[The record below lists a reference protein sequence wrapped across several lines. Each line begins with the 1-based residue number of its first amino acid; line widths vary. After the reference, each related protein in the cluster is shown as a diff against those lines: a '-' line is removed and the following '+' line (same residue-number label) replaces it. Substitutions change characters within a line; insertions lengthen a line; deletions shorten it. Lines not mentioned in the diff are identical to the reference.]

1 MVTAAMA
8 QEPTSSP
15 PSTVEATDSEQ
26 KSLDI
31 GGAVATGI
39 KWKALTQVV
48 SECSRV
54 VVTLVLTRLLTPADY
69 GVAGM
74 AIVCA
79 SFATLF
85 TDPALGMALIQRPQ
99 ITEADRSTAFW
110 TTVSVGAIATI
121 VGIALSGVV
130 ADLFGEPEV
139 KNLFIAL
146 SLGFVVTALAATQ
159 TSLLARDLAYRSL
172 EIREIAAT
180 LLGAVAA
187 LVVAI
192 AGFGPWAIIANW
204 LVGVVTTTVL
214 VWFLSP
220 WRPHATFSRDSLR
233 DLGGFGSK
241 VFGAR
246 ILGWGNLNADKFIV
260 GRQLG
265 PSALGAYS
273 LAYNV
278 MFMPVAR
285 IAIPIAH
292 ILSPAYARMQD
303 DPERLERAWL
313 KSKRI
318 SVALL
323 APGFLACLVVAP
335 DLVPVAFGSQWNA
348 VIVPL
353 QLLCVAGVASSLT
366 TLGFGI
372 LMACGKGGT
381 LLRLN
386 ILTSAVTVSAFLIGV
401 RWGIVGVAGSYAAAR
416 WLLVILDTK
425 ITTRAVSF
433 DFWRTLAAGAG
444 VLLYSVGA
452 AASAFGVREILL
464 AEDVPAVARLFIAS
478 AAFFA
483 VYLLLL
489 RLFTPSLLAEI
500 IDMLRRRRGPAS
512 TAAGSP
518 ASS

>member
-1 MVTAAMA
+1 MA
-8 QEPTSSP
+8 QEPNSSP
-15 PSTVEATDSEQ
+15 PTDEQATDSEQ

-31 GGAVATGI
+31 GGAVVTGI
-39 KWKALTQVV
+39 KWKVLTQVV
-48 SECSRV
+48 SEGSRI
-54 VVTLVLTRLLTPADY
+54 VVTLVLTRLLTPFDY

-79 SFATLF
+79 SFATML
-85 TDPALGMALIQRPQ
+85 TDPMLGMALIQRPR

-110 TTVSVGAIATI
+110 ATVSVGAIATI

-130 ADLFGEPEV
+130 ADLFGEPQV
-139 KNLFIAL
+139 QDLFIAL
-146 SLGFVVTALAATQ
+146 SLGFVVSGFAVTQ
-159 TSLLARDLAYRSL
+159 TALLARDLAYRSL
-172 EIREIAAT
+172 EIRQISAT

-204 LVGVVTTTVL
+204 LTVVAASAIL

-233 DLGGFGSK
+233 HLGSFGTK

-246 ILGWGNLNADKFIV
+246 ILSWGNLNADNFLV

-278 MFMPVAR
+278 MYMPMDR
-285 IAIPIAH
+285 IATPISH
-292 ILSPAYARMQD
+292 VLSPAYARMQD
-303 DPERLERAWL
+303 DPERLEKAWL
-313 KSKRI
+313 RSKRI

-323 APGFLACLVVAP
+323 APAFLACLVVAP
-335 DLVPVAFGSQWNA
+335 DLVPVAFGPQWQA

-353 QLLCVAGVASSLT
+353 QLLCVAGVAGSLT
-366 TLGFGI
+366 TLSSGI
-372 LMACGKGGT
+372 LMARGKAGT

-386 ILTSAVTVSAFLIGV
+386 MLASAITIGAFVIGV
-401 RWGIVGVAGSYAAAR
+401 RYGIVGVAGFYAAAR
-416 WLLVILDTK
+416 WLLVLLDTK

-433 DFWRTLAAGAG
+433 DFWKTLVAGAG
-444 VLLYSVGA
+444 MLPLAIGA
-452 AASAFGVREILL
+452 AAAAFGVRELLL
-464 AEDVPAVARLFIAS
+464 AGDVPMAARLLIESGVFL
-478 AAFFA
+478 AA
-483 VYLLLL
+483 YLVLL
-489 RLFTPSLLAEI
+489 RLVMPSLLAEV
-500 IDMLRRRRGPAS
+500 IDLLRRRRGPAS
-512 TAAGSP
+512 TAAGVQ